1 MGGELVGLPPFN
13 PKEKPTQER
22 IFWDAYP
29 AYLAMGMSSD
39 DYWNGDA
46 QMCVAYRKARE
57 EKMRLDDAML
67 WRQGL
72 YIYHALCEVA
82 PYFNSLK
89 PQKPHD
95 YLKEPFGFI
104 KEEPKKEDTMQGGLA
119 FVKAWADRVNNLRKQ
134 NGK

>member
-13 PKEKPTQER
+13 PKEKPTQEKL
-22 IFWDAYP
+22 FWEAYP

-46 QMCVAYRKARE
+46 QMCVAYRKAHE
-57 EKMRLDDAML
+57 EKLKLDDAML

-72 YIYHALCEVA
+72 YFYHALCSVA

-89 PQKPHD
+89 PQKPQD
-95 YLKEPFGFI
+95 YLKEPFGFV
-104 KEEPKKEDTMQGGLA
+104 KEKLSKEDAMQNGLA
-119 FVKAWADRVNNLRKQ
+119 FVKAWADRVNNMRKQ